1 MNPIRH
7 PRWLLAWLLTSLLAG
22 SGLYLLDYSNQRNLF
37 SQDSSIGYRLLSQK
51 LAQQEAVLATLTLT
65 RPATP
70 PQLLIKGL
78 QPAMP
83 QLAGLG
89 MFNAQ
94 RWQGTVPA
102 PAGLQQA
109 MAKARARQQPVTLT
123 ADVTRY
129 WLVDASGW
137 CLLLDARHWL
147 SAAEWPL
154 RLDTVHVTLP
164 GGSTTLL
171 QRRPDT
177 PGWGMQLDK
186 HLLVGGQDFGFRST
200 YRMSLVQGPWLT
212 LVMVSLALALGL
224 AWWRSR
230 VFFRQQQRQTEE
242 RNRLAALHQLGRLGE
257 MAAGIA
263 HELNQPLTA
272 ILTNV
277 QAAERLL
284 DDEEE
289 REHVR
294 HALQTSAT
302 QAKRA
307 AGIISRLRDTVG
319 NLPRQQH
326 HAVDMPAIINRLL
339 ALRQDEL
346 AHIGI
351 RLSWQQSAAEH
362 APQGDSVAIEQIL
375 HNLVQNAVEA
385 QHPHAGA
392 IRIIT
397 HVQQSMYRLDV
408 EDGGPGIDP
417 AHLGVLFQP
426 FFTTR
431 QGGMGLGL
439 SLCDTLAQGMG
450 GQLQAANRPEGGA
463 CFSLLLPLSP
473 EVRHD

>member
-1 MNPIRH
+1 MKPIPPFRWLAA
-7 PRWLLAWLLTSLLAG
+7 WLLASLLAG
-22 SGLYLLDYSNQRNLF
+22 SGLYLLDYGNQRGLF

-51 LAQQEAVLATLTLT
+51 LAQQEAVLATLALI
-65 RPATP
+65 RPTTP
-70 PQLLIKGL
+70 PQPLLTGL

-89 MFNAQ
+89 FRGPQ
-94 RWQGTVPA
+94 QWQGTVPA
-102 PAGLQQA
+102 PAGLLPALTQARHRQQA
-109 MAKARARQQPVTLT
+109 VTL
-123 ADVTRY
+123 AVDAYRY

-137 CLLLDARHWL
+137 CLLLDARRWL
-147 SAAEWPL
+147 AATEWPA
-154 RLDTVHVTLP
+154 RLDTVRVTLP
-164 GGSTTLL
+164 GGSVTLL

-177 PGWGMQLDK
+177 LGWGMQLDK
-186 HLLVGGQDFGFRST
+186 HLQVGGQSFGFQSA

-212 LVMVSLALALGL
+212 ALMVSLALALGL

-230 VFFRQQQRQTEE
+230 FVFRQQQRQTAE

-326 HAVDMPAIINRLL
+326 HAVDVPTLIHRLL

-346 AHIGI
+346 AQAGI
-351 RLSWQQSAAEH
+351 RLTWQQMAADST
-362 APQGDSVAIEQIL
+362 PQGDSVAIEQIL
-375 HNLVQNAVEA
+375 HNLVQNAAEA
-385 QHPHAGA
+385 LHQQPGE
-392 IRIIT
+392 IRIVT
-397 HVQQSMYRLDV
+397 RVQQGMYRLEVQDS
-408 EDGGPGIDP
+408 GPGIDP
-417 AHLGVLFQP
+417 AHLALLFQP

-450 GQLQAANRPEGGA
+450 GQLQAANQLAGGA
-463 CFSLLLPLSP
+463 CFSLLLPLSR
-473 EVRHD
+473 ETRHD